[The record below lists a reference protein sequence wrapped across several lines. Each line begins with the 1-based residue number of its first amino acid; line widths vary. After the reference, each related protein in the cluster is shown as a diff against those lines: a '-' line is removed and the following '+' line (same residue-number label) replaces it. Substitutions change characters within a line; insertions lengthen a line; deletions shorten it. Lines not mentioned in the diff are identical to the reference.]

1 MEWEIQAYH
10 KNNKKNTVSLGQL
23 KKMQKFLEVQFYTR
37 GEKIKEKSLSN
48 NNNGSAQLVAYKN
61 YHRYKICIYI

>member
-23 KKMQKFLEVQFYTR
+23 KKNAKISRSPILHKR
-37 GEKIKEKSLSN
+37 GKNKREITIKQQQWKRSTGSL
-48 NNNGSAQLVAYKN
+48 
-61 YHRYKICIYI
+61 